1 MINIFVPKSQGE
13 LEAYQAAID
22 RVLELCSE
30 QATMYAELSKHSQLK
45 SFHYNGFQTLSNRVI

>member
-1 MINIFVPKSQGE
+1 MPKSRNE
-13 LEAYQAAID
+13 IDAYQAAID

-45 SFHYNGFQTLSNRVI
+45 SFQTLSNRII